1 MNDSLTV
8 TVLWAGREAREVTI
22 EPQRVLGHGRAAE
35 ATLVRLVRADGQVLD
50 CVEKRFEPGFLTRF
64 LYGLFFQSPFAYQ
77 ASEDAILA
85 ALFRRQ
91 VALDLLRYFH
101 GGAKLVSEAYY
112 VRWDEA
118 SQSYVLGTEFI
129 RGRGIIPQD
138 VDPLF
143 LRRFLFNYLVRPV
156 AWLFGQRW
164 DKKPAPP
171 EEIRELLTLM
181 HQMEREFIRAGLVG
195 TGWQVSRSALV
206 STANLLRTEEGYVA
220 VDLESGMAALLV
232 PYYFFA
238 GLFKYGFPLFDDL
251 DPTRLEAFLQEQEE
265 GLRETWG
272 DEGFASFRDNV
283 HRLIEHT
290 QRWKGSE
297 IALGRHHVRLLF
309 DGNLR
314 ARIKAARITG
324 WERLGLIDADY
335 AAALRATPRFFTR
348 WIFLAGVFPGRLGS
362 FLRKWSGNREF
373 RDKVRRFR
381 RDPDFR
387 REVLA
392 AYVARHV
399 AQWRAA
405 GRLPAERDFPGLT
418 FGFVWHLLGSKIT
431 PRALHRFLA
440 DPAVRRDVWVKVAL
454 FLTSERFQTEFA
466 RFLIVHRFDEWTR
479 AQRLRWEEREVLQRQ
494 LDLSSMQ
501 EYVRCF
507 GFQAALKFLE
517 PVTASIKL
525 LGIAWFGYT
534 LTQHFPSLD
543 LQTIPWHDL
552 SAEMVGALLTTCA
565 RNPLSL
571 VLMVNTSVW
580 RTLIT
585 LWRMLSWK
593 RRHISYR
600 TALIVGLIPAFGT
613 LAYPIQMYAGCREL
627 SIFLMRHLLAKI
639 GQNLPIYGGKDSRTE
654 MWALKAVNLIV
665 EPLEIGR
672 WLLERLRFWRRTAP
686 AAAVEAASANPGPP
700 TGTEK
705 PAESGRLATLVEEK
719 IRELWRD
726 YEPVDSP

>member
-1 MNDSLTV
+1 MIGSLTM
-8 TVLWAGREAREVTI
+8 TVLWGGREAREVTI

-35 ATLVRLVRADGQVLD
+35 ATLVRLVGADGQALE
-50 CVEKRFEPGFLTRF
+50 CVEKRFAPGFLTRF

-101 GGAKLVSEAYY
+101 GGAKLVAEAYY

-143 LRRFLFNYLVRPV
+143 LRRFLFNYLARPV
-156 AWLFGQRW
+156 ARLFGQRW

-171 EEIRELLTLM
+171 EEVRELLALM
-181 HQMEREFIRAGLVG
+181 RQMEGEFIRAGLVG

-238 GLFKYGFPLFDDL
+238 GFRYGFPLFDDL
-251 DPTRLEAFLQEQEE
+251 HSTRLEAFLQEHED
-265 GLRETWG
+265 GLRATLG
-272 DEGFASFRDNV
+272 DEGFAAFRDNV
-283 HRLIEHT
+283 DRLQEHT
-290 QRWKGSE
+290 RRWKGSE

-309 DGNLR
+309 NGDLR
-314 ARIKAARITG
+314 ACIKAARIDG
-324 WERLGLIDADY
+324 WQRIGLIDADY

-348 WIFLAGVFPGRLGS
+348 WIFLAGVFPGRLGN
-362 FLRKWSGNREF
+362 FLRQWSGNREF
-373 RDKVRRFR
+373 REQVRRFR

-392 AYVARHV
+392 AYVARRMDR
-399 AQWRAA
+399 WRET
-405 GRLPAERDFPGLT
+405 GRLPATRNFPGFTVRFL
-418 FGFVWHLLGSKIT
+418 WHLLGSKVT
-431 PRALHRFLA
+431 PPAMHRFLA
-440 DPAVRRDVWVKVAL
+440 DPAVRREVWIKVGL
-454 FLTSERFQTEFA
+454 FFTSERFQTEFA
-466 RFLIVHRFDEWTR
+466 RFLIVTRFDEWTR
-479 AQRLRWEEREVLQRQ
+479 DRRMGREEREVLQRQ
-494 LDLSSMQ
+494 LDRSSMQ

-639 GQNLPIYGGKDSRTE
+639 GQKLPIYGGKDSRTE
-654 MWALKAVNLIV
+654 IWAIKAVNLIV

-672 WLLERLRFWRRTAP
+672 WLLERLLFWRRPAP
-686 AAAVEAASANPGPP
+686 AAVVEAAPANPGPP
-700 TGTEK
+700 TGTET
-705 PAESGRLATLVEEK
+705 PAERGRLAALVEEK
-719 IRELWRD
+719 IRELWQG
-726 YEPVDSP
+726 YQPPEG